1 MQDQKT
7 DINQQIQ
14 ELRTI
19 ISLQEQGK
27 KLFMQSAEE
36 KLSQNRDLLPCL
48 RGTVQD
54 DICALGIAEKQD
66 QVIVSEACRGQKQ
79 LGFVLAR
86 STVEMAREKLQND
99 IFDRVN
105 ACNMLLYEMRQRDR
119 ALDELQRQLQ
129 HLMEAEAG
137 DKQHQAQM
145 QMAREK
151 LQNDIFDRV
160 NACNMLLYEMRQR
173 DRALDELQRQLQ
185 HLMEAEAGDKQ
196 HQAQMQVIRQL
207 ENNIEKTLM
216 KVRTGQNVTTLYLAL
231 RDVLK
236 KELAHLPLQLDVL
249 HQMVEVYQGELKGME
264 LMALDALKANDA
276 AKQAK
281 GELAVDFPSLISQES
296 LLGTKLE
303 ATKSQ
308 IEYQARV
315 TSEVEKVKSAVQCS
329 RLWDIAGRLLA
340 QQKSTVDLQQH
351 IKECEEKKKVLKDK
365 LKELELK
372 QAELK
377 FHQPPSIISSRK
389 LEEELKMNLRQ
400 EEARLEQVQAQML
413 KNQELLLMF
422 ENGIDNLFIRL
433 YGITVPDQD
442 TVEAKDTDEKLQHCE
457 KKLLHLA
464 QLVTDLPAQYSLD
477 EDNETFVKVRNFLEK
492 MTKEEPQNL
501 KISLED
507 EGSGVQDA
515 FDFADKDHGHVLTRD
530 EIKKQGLRFIES
542 KMKSGKKKQQSF
554 PKSF

>member
-1 MQDQKT
+1 MLEGRGRTPATMQDQKT

-27 KLFMQSAEE
+27 KLFVQSAEE
-36 KLSQNRDLLPCL
+36 KLSENRDLLPCL
-48 RGTVQD
+48 RGTVRD

-66 QVIVSEACRGQKQ
+66 QVIISEACRAQKH
-79 LGFVLAR
+79 LGIVLAR
-86 STVEMAREKLQND
+86 GTAEKLQND

-105 ACNMLLYEMRQRDR
+105 VCNMLLYELRQRDR

-129 HLMEAEAG
+129 HLMEAETG
-137 DKQHQAQM
+137 DQ
-145 QMAREK
+145 
-151 LQNDIFDRV
+151 
-160 NACNMLLYEMRQR
+160 
-173 DRALDELQRQLQ
+173 
-185 HLMEAEAGDKQ
+185 Q

-207 ENNIEKTLM
+207 ENNTEKTLM
-216 KVRTGQNVTTLYLAL
+216 KVRTGQKVTTLYLAVRDIL
-231 RDVLK
+231 R
-236 KELAHLPLQLDVL
+236 KELAHLPVQLDVL
-249 HQMVEVYQGELKGME
+249 NGMVEVCQGELKGME
-264 LMALDALKANDA
+264 LMAFDAFKATDA
-276 AKQAK
+276 AKGDLANLETQFLMERNLRDRSLAAQKERIDRIRFKDASERHRRAQAK
-281 GELAVDFPSLISQES
+281 GELAVDFAPLMSQES
-296 LLGTKLE
+296 LLGAKLE
-303 ATKSQ
+303 ATKSR
-308 IEYQARV
+308 IEHQARV

-351 IKECEEKKKVLKDK
+351 IKECEEKKKLLKDK

-377 FHQPPSIISSRK
+377 FHQPPSEISSRK
-389 LEEELKMNLRQ
+389 LEEELKICLQQ
-400 EEARLEQVQAQML
+400 EEARLEQMQAQML

-442 TVEAKDTDEKLQHCE
+442 VSVEAKDRDEKLQHCE
-457 KKLLHLA
+457 KKLLYLA
-464 QLVTDLPAQYSLD
+464 QLVTNLPAQYSLD
-477 EDNETFVKVRNFLEK
+477 EDNETFVKVRNFLEQT
-492 MTKEEPQNL
+492 TKDEPQNL

-507 EGSGVQDA
+507 EGGGVQDA
-515 FDFADKDHGHVLTRD
+515 FDFAEKDHGHVLTRE

>member
-145 QMAREK
+145 Q
-151 LQNDIFDRV
+151 
-160 NACNMLLYEMRQR
+160 
-173 DRALDELQRQLQ
+173 
-185 HLMEAEAGDKQ
+185 
-196 HQAQMQVIRQL
+196 VIRQL

-276 AKQAK
+276 AKGDLANLETQFLMERNLRDHSLATQKERIDRIRLKDASEKHRRAQAK

>member
-27 KLFMQSAEE
+27 KLYMQLTEE

-48 RGTVQD
+48 RGTVRD
-54 DICALGIAEKQD
+54 DICALGIAEKRD
-66 QVIVSEACRGQKQ
+66 QVIISEVCRAQKHLGVVS
-79 LGFVLAR
+79 AR
-86 STVEMAREKLQND
+86 SAVEMAREKLQND

-105 ACNMLLYEMRQRDR
+105 VCNMLLYELRQRDR
-119 ALDELQRQLQ
+119 ALDELRRQLQ
-129 HLMEAEAG
+129 HLMETET
-137 DKQHQAQM
+137 
-145 QMAREK
+145 
-151 LQNDIFDRV
+151 
-160 NACNMLLYEMRQR
+160 
-173 DRALDELQRQLQ
+173 
-185 HLMEAEAGDKQ
+185 GDKQ

-216 KVRTGQNVTTLYLAL
+216 KVHTGQKVTTLYLAV
-231 RDVLK
+231 RDTLK

-249 HQMVEVYQGELKGME
+249 HRMVEMYQGELKGME
-264 LMALDALKANDA
+264 LMALDAFKATDTAKGDLANLETQFLMERNLRDRSLAAQKERIDRIRLKYASERHRRA
-276 AKQAK
+276 QAK

-303 ATKSQ
+303 ATKYQ
-308 IEYQARV
+308 IEHQARV

-329 RLWDIAGRLLA
+329 RFWDIAGRLLA

-351 IKECEEKKKVLKDK
+351 TKECEEKKKVLKDK

-377 FHQPPSIISSRK
+377 FHQPLSAISSRK
-389 LEEELKMNLRQ
+389 LEEELKISLQQ
-400 EEARLEQVQAQML
+400 EEARLEQMQAQML

-433 YGITVPDQD
+433 YSITVPDQD
-442 TVEAKDTDEKLQHCE
+442 ISVEAKDTDEKLQHCE

-464 QLVTDLPAQYSLD
+464 QLVTNLPAQYSLD

-492 MTKEEPQNL
+492 TTKDEPQNL

-515 FDFADKDHGHVLTRD
+515 FDFAEKDHGHVLTRD

>member
-1 MQDQKT
+1 MQDQRA

-36 KLSQNRDLLPCL
+36 KLIQNRGLLPCL
-48 RGTVQD
+48 RGTVRD
-54 DICALGIAEKQD
+54 DINALGIAEKQD
-66 QVIVSEACRGQKQ
+66 QIIISEACRAQKH
-79 LGFVLAR
+79 LDIILTK

-99 IFDRVN
+99 VFDRVN
-105 ACNMLLYEMRQRDR
+105 VCNMLLYELRQRDR
-119 ALDELQRQLQ
+119 ALEELQRQLQ
-129 HLMEAEAG
+129 HLTEAEIG
-137 DKQHQAQM
+137 DKQQQAQM
-145 QMAREK
+145 QM
-151 LQNDIFDRV
+151 
-160 NACNMLLYEMRQR
+160 
-173 DRALDELQRQLQ
+173 
-185 HLMEAEAGDKQ
+185 
-196 HQAQMQVIRQL
+196 IRQL

-216 KVRTGQNVTTLYLAL
+216 KVRTGQKVTTLYLAV

-236 KELAHLPLQLDVL
+236 KELAHLPLRLNVLDR
-249 HQMVEVYQGELKGME
+249 MVEVYQGELKGME
-264 LMALDALKANDA
+264 LMALDAFKATDTAKMNLANLESQFLMERNLRDHSLAAQKERIDKIRLKDA
-276 AKQAK
+276 SERHRRAQAK
-281 GELAVDFPSLISQES
+281 GDLAVDFPPLTSQETM
-296 LLGTKLE
+296 GAKLE

-308 IEYQARV
+308 IEHQAQV
-315 TSEVEKVKSAVQCS
+315 TAEVEKVKSAVQCS
-329 RLWDIAGRLLA
+329 RLWDIAGKLLA

-351 IKECEEKKKVLKDK
+351 IKECEEKKVVLKDK

-377 FHQPPSIISSRK
+377 FHQPPSAISSRK
-389 LEEELKMNLRQ
+389 LEEELKINLQQ
-400 EEARLEQVQAQML
+400 EEARLEQMQAQML

-442 TVEAKDTDEKLQHCE
+442 VSAEPRDTDEKLQHCE

-464 QLVTDLPAQYSLD
+464 QLVTNLPAQQSLD

-492 MTKEEPQNL
+492 TTKEEPQNL
-501 KISLED
+501 RISLED
-507 EGSGVQDA
+507 IGMGVQDA
-515 FDFADKDHGHVLTRD
+515 FDFADKDHGHVLTRE
-530 EIKKQGLRFIES
+530 EIKKQGLRIIES

-554 PKSF
+554 PKGF

>member
-27 KLFMQSAEE
+27 KLYMQLAEE
-36 KLSQNRDLLPCL
+36 KLSQNRDMLPCL
-48 RGTVQD
+48 RGTVRD
-54 DICALGIAEKQD
+54 DICALGIAEKRD
-66 QVIVSEACRGQKQ
+66 QVIISEVCRAQKHLGVVS
-79 LGFVLAR
+79 AR

-105 ACNMLLYEMRQRDR
+105 VCNMLLYELRQRDR
-119 ALDELQRQLQ
+119 ALDELRRQLQ
-129 HLMEAEAG
+129 HLMETET
-137 DKQHQAQM
+137 
-145 QMAREK
+145 
-151 LQNDIFDRV
+151 
-160 NACNMLLYEMRQR
+160 
-173 DRALDELQRQLQ
+173 
-185 HLMEAEAGDKQ
+185 GDKQ

-216 KVRTGQNVTTLYLAL
+216 KVHTGQKVTTLYLAV
-231 RDVLK
+231 RDALK

-249 HQMVEVYQGELKGME
+249 HRMVEMYQGELKGME
-264 LMALDALKANDA
+264 LMALDAFKATDTAKGDLANLETQFLMERNLRDHSLAAQKERIDRIRLKYASERHRRA
-276 AKQAK
+276 QAK

-308 IEYQARV
+308 IEHQAQV

-329 RLWDIAGRLLA
+329 RFWDIAGRLLA

-351 IKECEEKKKVLKDK
+351 TKECEEKKKVLKDK

-377 FHQPPSIISSRK
+377 FHQPPSAISSRK
-389 LEEELKMNLRQ
+389 LEEELKISLQQ
-400 EEARLEQVQAQML
+400 EEARLEQMQAQML

-433 YGITVPDQD
+433 YSITVPDQD
-442 TVEAKDTDEKLQHCE
+442 ISVEAKDTDEKLQHCE

-464 QLVTDLPAQYSLD
+464 QLVTNLPAQYSLD

-492 MTKEEPQNL
+492 TTKDEPQNL

-507 EGSGVQDA
+507 EGSGAQDA

>member
-36 KLSQNRDLLPCL
+36 KLIQNRGLLPWL
-48 RGTVQD
+48 RGTVRD
-54 DICALGIAEKQD
+54 DISALGIAEK
-66 QVIVSEACRGQKQ
+66 
-79 LGFVLAR
+79 
-86 STVEMAREKLQND
+86 MAREKLRND

-105 ACNMLLYEMRQRDR
+105 MCNMLLYELRQRDR
-119 ALDELQRQLQ
+119 VLDELQRQLQ
-129 HLMEAEAG
+129 RLIEAEIG
-137 DKQHQAQM
+137 DKQQ
-145 QMAREK
+145 
-151 LQNDIFDRV
+151 
-160 NACNMLLYEMRQR
+160 
-173 DRALDELQRQLQ
+173 
-185 HLMEAEAGDKQ
+185 
-196 HQAQMQVIRQL
+196 QAQMQVIRQL

-216 KVRTGQNVTTLYLAL
+216 KVRTGQKVTTLYLAV

-249 HQMVEVYQGELKGME
+249 HRMVEVYQGELKGME
-264 LMALDALKANDA
+264 LMASDAVKATDIAKVDLANLEAQFLMERNLRDQSLAAQKERIDKIRLKD
-276 AKQAK
+276 QGK
-281 GELAVDFPSLISQES
+281 GELAVDFPPLTSQET
-296 LLGTKLE
+296 LGTKLE

-308 IEYQARV
+308 IEHQAQV
-315 TSEVEKVKSAVQCS
+315 TAEVEKVKSAVQCS

-351 IKECEEKKKVLKDK
+351 IKECEDKKVVLKDK

-377 FHQPPSIISSRK
+377 FHQPPSAISSRK
-389 LEEELKMNLRQ
+389 LEEELKINLQQ
-400 EEARLEQVQAQML
+400 EEARLEQMQAQML

-442 TVEAKDTDEKLQHCE
+442 ISAEAKDTDEKLQHCE

-464 QLVTDLPAQYSLD
+464 QLVTNLPAQQSLD

-492 MTKEEPQNL
+492 TTKEEPQNL
-501 KISLED
+501 RISLED
-507 EGSGVQDA
+507 IGMGVQDA
-515 FDFADKDHGHVLTRD
+515 FDFAEKDHGHVLTRD

-554 PKSF
+554 PKGF

>member
-27 KLFMQSAEE
+27 KLYMQLAEE

-48 RGTVQD
+48 RGTVRD
-54 DICALGIAEKQD
+54 DICALGIAEKRD
-66 QVIVSEACRGQKQ
+66 QVIISEVCRAQKHLGVVS
-79 LGFVLAR
+79 AR
-86 STVEMAREKLQND
+86 SAVEMAREKLQND

-105 ACNMLLYEMRQRDR
+105 VCNMLLYELRQRDR
-119 ALDELQRQLQ
+119 ALDELRRQLQ
-129 HLMEAEAG
+129 HLMETET
-137 DKQHQAQM
+137 
-145 QMAREK
+145 
-151 LQNDIFDRV
+151 
-160 NACNMLLYEMRQR
+160 
-173 DRALDELQRQLQ
+173 
-185 HLMEAEAGDKQ
+185 GDKQ

-216 KVRTGQNVTTLYLAL
+216 KVHTGQKVTTLYLAV
-231 RDVLK
+231 RDALK

-249 HQMVEVYQGELKGME
+249 HRMVEMYQGELKGME
-264 LMALDALKANDA
+264 LMALDAFKATDTAKGDLANLETQFLMERNLRDRSLAAQKERIDRIRLKYASERHRRA
-276 AKQAK
+276 QAK

-308 IEYQARV
+308 IEHQAQV

-329 RLWDIAGRLLA
+329 RFWDIAGRLLA

-351 IKECEEKKKVLKDK
+351 TKECEEKKKVLKDK

-377 FHQPPSIISSRK
+377 FHQPP
-389 LEEELKMNLRQ
+389 
-400 EEARLEQVQAQML
+400 
-413 KNQELLLMF
+413 
-422 ENGIDNLFIRL
+422 
-433 YGITVPDQD
+433 
-442 TVEAKDTDEKLQHCE
+442 
-457 KKLLHLA
+457 
-464 QLVTDLPAQYSLD
+464 
-477 EDNETFVKVRNFLEK
+477 
-492 MTKEEPQNL
+492 
-501 KISLED
+501 ISLED
-507 EGSGVQDA
+507 EGRGVQDA
-515 FDFADKDHGHVLTRD
+515 FDFAEKDHGHVLTRD

>member
-1 MQDQKT
+1 MQDQKA

-36 KLSQNRDLLPCL
+36 KLSQNRGLLPYL
-48 RGTVQD
+48 RGTVRD
-54 DICALGIAEKQD
+54 DINALGSAEKQD
-66 QVIVSEACRGQKQ
+66 QIIISEACRAQKH
-79 LGFVLAR
+79 LDTILTR

-105 ACNMLLYEMRQRDR
+105 VCNMLLYELRQRDR
-119 ALDELQRQLQ
+119 VLDELQRQLQ
-129 HLMEAEAG
+129 HLMEAEIG
-137 DKQHQAQM
+137 DKQQ
-145 QMAREK
+145 
-151 LQNDIFDRV
+151 
-160 NACNMLLYEMRQR
+160 
-173 DRALDELQRQLQ
+173 
-185 HLMEAEAGDKQ
+185 
-196 HQAQMQVIRQL
+196 QAQMQVIRQL

-216 KVRTGQNVTTLYLAL
+216 KVRTGQKVTTLYLAV
-231 RDVLK
+231 RDVLR
-236 KELAHLPLQLDVL
+236 KELAHLPLRLDVL
-249 HQMVEVYQGELKGME
+249 HRMVEVYQGELKGME
-264 LMALDALKANDA
+264 LMALDAFKATDTAKVDLANLEAQFLMERNLRDHSLAAQKERIDKIRLKDA
-276 AKQAK
+276 SERQRRAQAK
-281 GELAVDFPSLISQES
+281 GELAVDFPPLTSQETM
-296 LLGTKLE
+296 GAKLE

-308 IEYQARV
+308 IEHQAQV
-315 TSEVEKVKSAVQCS
+315 TAEVEKVKSAVQCS

-351 IKECEEKKKVLKDK
+351 IKECEEKKVVLKDK

-377 FHQPPSIISSRK
+377 FHQPPSAISSRK
-389 LEEELKMNLRQ
+389 LEEELKINLQ
-400 EEARLEQVQAQML
+400 EEEARLEQMQAQML

-442 TVEAKDTDEKLQHCE
+442 ISAEAKDTDEKLQHCE
-457 KKLLHLA
+457 KKLLYLA
-464 QLVTDLPAQYSLD
+464 QLVSNLPAQQSLD

-492 MTKEEPQNL
+492 TTKEEPQNL
-501 KISLED
+501 RISFED
-507 EGSGVQDA
+507 IGMGVQDA
-515 FDFADKDHGHVLTRD
+515 FDFAEKDHGHVLTRD

-554 PKSF
+554 PKGF

>member
-7 DINQQIQ
+7 DITQQIQ

-27 KLFMQSAEE
+27 KLFIQIAEE
-36 KLSQNRDLLPCL
+36 KLSQNRYLLPCL
-48 RGTVQD
+48 RGTVRD
-54 DICALGIAEKQD
+54 DICALGLAEKHD
-66 QVIVSEACRGQKQ
+66 RVIISEACRAQKR
-79 LGFVLAR
+79 LGAVLAR

-105 ACNMLLYEMRQRDR
+105 MCNMLLYELRQRDR

-129 HLMEAEAG
+129 HSMEAETS
-137 DKQHQAQM
+137 DKQYQT
-145 QMAREK
+145 
-151 LQNDIFDRV
+151 
-160 NACNMLLYEMRQR
+160 
-173 DRALDELQRQLQ
+173 
-185 HLMEAEAGDKQ
+185 
-196 HQAQMQVIRQL
+196 QMQVIRQL
-207 ENNIEKTLM
+207 ENNIEKMLM
-216 KVRTGQNVTTLYLAL
+216 KVRTGQKVNTLYMAM

-249 HQMVEVYQGELKGME
+249 HRMVEVYQGELKGME
-264 LMALDALKANDA
+264 LMALDAFKATESAKGDLANLETQFLMERNLRDRSLAAQKERIDRIRLKDA
-276 AKQAK
+276 SERHRRAQAK
-281 GELAVDFPSLISQES
+281 GELAVDFPPLISQES
-296 LLGTKLE
+296 LLGTKRE

-308 IEYQARV
+308 IEHQARV

-351 IKECEEKKKVLKDK
+351 IKECEEKKVVLKDK

-377 FHQPPSIISSRK
+377 FHQPPSAISSRK
-389 LEEELKMNLRQ
+389 LEEELKINLQQ
-400 EEARLEQVQAQML
+400 EEARLEQMQAQML

-442 TVEAKDTDEKLQHCE
+442 TSVEAKDTNEKLQHCE

-464 QLVTDLPAQYSLD
+464 QLVTNLPAQYSLD
-477 EDNETFVKVRNFLEK
+477 ENNETFVKVRNFLEK
-492 MTKEEPQNL
+492 TTKDEPQNL